1 MIEKNDLEL
10 IERARAVIDKSFDG
24 VYHVVGAALRCRN
37 GNIYV
42 GVNCDG
48 IHGSCAEFTAVGAAI
63 SAGEREF
70 DAICAVYGHGD
81 NWRCVAPCG
90 NCRQMLFEY
99 MPDVRVIIDTD
110 TVKTAREL
118 LPYAYEEPVDLR
130 KK

>member
-1 MIEKNDLEL
+1 MLDKNDLDL
-10 IERARAVIDKSFDG
+10 IGKARAVIDKSFDG
-24 VYHVVGAALRCRN
+24 KYHVVGAALRCTN
-37 GNIYV
+37 GHIYL

-63 SAGEREF
+63 AAGESGF

-81 NWRCVAPCG
+81 AWRCVPPCG

-99 MPDVRVIIDTD
+99 MPDVRVILDEN

-118 LPYAYEEPVDLR
+118 LPYAYEEPTELR
-130 KK
+130 K